1 MIKRFFLAFLG
12 SMAAIWMSVL
22 LGIFLLIAGIVAAI
36 GSIDS
41 TGEIKSD
48 VKSGSVLT
56 LDLSGEIVERKNPA
70 KIADAIYGKLT
81 EAQTLND
88 ILSLIHI

>member
-48 VKSGSVLT
+48 VK
-56 LDLSGEIVERKNPA
+56 
-70 KIADAIYGKLT
+70 
-81 EAQTLND
+81 
-88 ILSLIHI
+88 